1 MKIRVRIQLARQGQ
15 FAAVAHGLG
24 HVAVQVVDGGD
35 GRGGPDQFAHGHAQV
50 ALDIFHAIGHAGA
63 VQRQQHAVHWQRGA
77 QAVEDAAF
85 HLSVGLGLD
94 GAGRCG
100 LADVGA
106 DQFRAGLPR
115 AFDEAANLVVGFVE
129 GLQDLVLA
137 AVLLEGAQRVWPA
150 NSAA

>member
-1 MKIRVRIQLARQGQ
+1 MVP
-15 FAAVAHGLG
+15 
-24 HVAVQVVDGGD
+24 DG
-35 GRGGPDQFAHGHAQV
+35 
-50 ALDIFHAIGHAGA
+50 
-63 VQRQQHAVHWQRGA
+63 
-77 QAVEDAAF
+77 
-85 HLSVGLGLD
+85 
-94 GAGRCG
+94 G

-137 AVLLEGAQRVWPA
+137 AVLEGAQRVWPA

>member
-35 GRGGPDQFAHGHAQV
+35 GRGGPTSSRTATHRSPSISSTPSATP
-50 ALDIFHAIGHAGA
+50 AP
-63 VQRQQHAVHWQRGA
+63 QRQQHAVHWQRGA